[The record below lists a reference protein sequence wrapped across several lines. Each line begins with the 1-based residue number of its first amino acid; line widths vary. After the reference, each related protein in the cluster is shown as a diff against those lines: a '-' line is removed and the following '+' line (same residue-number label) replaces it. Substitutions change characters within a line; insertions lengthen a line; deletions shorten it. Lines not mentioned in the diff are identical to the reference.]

1 MAHLNDDQKR
11 QIRTYLRERGITYR
25 ELEDEL
31 FDHITSAVEAE
42 MAKGNSFYEASK
54 KVFLGFGKFGFRKIQ
69 AAYEDSLDQSGLQML
84 WQQFKTYLTYPKV
97 FLTVLLLAGLWN
109 VSGWEYALNAHLY
122 PLGMG
127 LILVIGGIFKGLAMK
142 KQMLRSWKNLGFYLF
157 HNVLM
162 INLFIYFLLI
172 IFGGFNSPIS
182 WQLSPAIFW
191 QKVIFTGFGFVLTM
205 SLVIYLES
213 IWQVGKKSFMEV
225 YN

>member
-1 MAHLNDDQKR
+1 MAHMNDDQKR

-42 MAKGNSFYEASK
+42 MAKGSSFYEASK

-84 WQQFKTYLTYPKV
+84 WQRFKPYLTYPKV

-109 VSGWEYALNAHLY
+109 VSGWGYALSAHVY
-122 PLGMG
+122 SLGTV
-127 LILVIGGIFKGLAMK
+127 LILVIGGIFKGWAMK
-142 KQMLRSWKNLGFYLF
+142 KQLLRNRQNLGYYLF
-157 HNVLM
+157 YNILI
-162 INLFIYFLLI
+162 INLFLYLVWLI
-172 IFGGFNSPIS
+172 FKDFD
-182 WQLSPAIFW
+182 PAIFW
-191 QKVIFTGFGFVLTM
+191 QRVIFTSFGFVFTM
-205 SLVIYLES
+205 SSAIYLES
-213 IWQVGKKSFMEV
+213 IWQVGKKGFKEV